1 LLAFDSSWDFGLQS
15 IVVLLPYIGPVFSRS
30 RSRGERYQVDKI
42 LKVTKREH
50 LLSVERHRAVTV
62 LLSPI
67 PIVLMLTY
75 VLVAA
80 MLKTLHLTSKREE
93 GDFCGHSPLRTDRS
107 ECVAGACKSGSSF
120 ERKKGAVSQ
129 IDGTA
134 KTLFMNA
141 PDHRPEFFSIGLV
154 RLCVQSLGVERQ

>member
-15 IVVLLPYIGPVFSRS
+15 IVVLLPYIGPIFSRS

-50 LLSVERHRAVTV
+50 LLPVERHRAVTV

-75 VLVAA
+75 MLVAA
-80 MLKTLHLTSKREE
+80 MLKTLHLTSKGEE
-93 GDFCGHSPLRTDRS
+93 GDFCGHTHFGRIGQSVWQELAKAVHLLRERR
-107 ECVAGACKSGSSF
+107 ALFRKSTEQLKPF
-120 ERKKGAVSQ
+120 
-129 IDGTA
+129 
-134 KTLFMNA
+134 L
-141 PDHRPEFFSIGLV
+141 
-154 RLCVQSLGVERQ
+154 